1 MSRALDDL
9 HPEFRP
15 LADAFL
21 ARCVEAKIPVLIF
34 STGRNQKEQNRLRE
48 EGKSTVKRSLHQDG
62 LAMDVV
68 VIDTYDRN
76 GGMSLEWKRVDEYA
90 LIGAIAEDLGLVWGG
105 NWTKL
110 NDPYHVEHP
119 EGWQIAAAMRAVEH

>member
-1 MSRALDDL
+1 MSRALNDL

-15 LADAFL
+15 LAEAFL
-21 ARCVEAKIPVLIF
+21 ARLTEAKIPVLIF

-48 EGKSTVKRSLHQDG
+48 EGKSKVKRSLHQDG

-68 VIDTYDRN
+68 IIDTYDRA
-76 GGMSLEWKRVDEYA
+76 GGMTLEWKRVEEYGI
-90 LIGAIAEDLGLVWGG
+90 LGSIAEDIGLIWGG
-105 NWTKL
+105 NWESL

-119 EGWQIAAAMRAVEH
+119 EGWQIAAALRSE